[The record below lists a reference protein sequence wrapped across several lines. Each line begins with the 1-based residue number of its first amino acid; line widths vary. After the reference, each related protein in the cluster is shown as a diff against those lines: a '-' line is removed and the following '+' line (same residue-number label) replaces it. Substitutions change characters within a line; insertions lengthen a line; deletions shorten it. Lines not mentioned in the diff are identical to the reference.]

1 MERVL
6 SAVPTLIASATVVM
20 LRPASDGFEVLMMRR
35 HAGLDVHGDAWV
47 FPGGRVDAND
57 MGPGNEIDVAA
68 RAAVR
73 EVAEEVGIGLD
84 PTMLIPFAHWTTP
97 VVFPKRFATW
107 FFLGVV
113 PEDATPLVDGVEAV
127 AAEWLA
133 PNAALALADRA
144 GLRLAPPQFVTLT
157 ELARFASVDAARTAY
172 RTRHPRWFTPRIV
185 ERADGSRA
193 TIYEGDVAYADTD
206 PDLDRPGPRHRLVVV
221 DGAWSYVHDA

>member
-1 MERVL
+1 
-6 SAVPTLIASATVVM
+6 M

-35 HAGLDVHGDAWV
+35 HADLDVHGDAWV

-84 PTMLIPFAHWTTP
+84 PNTLLPISHWTTP
-97 VVFPKRFATW
+97 VTFPKRFATW
-107 FFLGVV
+107 FFLSVV
-113 PEDATPLVDGVEAV
+113 PDDVTPLVDGAEAV
-127 AAEWLA
+127 AAQWFT
-133 PNAALALADRA
+133 PTDALALADPA
-144 GLRLAPPQFVTLT
+144 GVALAPPQIVTLT
-157 ELARFASVDAARTAY
+157 GLAAFSSVDAVRAAY
-172 RTRHPRWFTPRIV
+172 RRRQPRWFTPRIV
-185 ERADGSRA
+185 TRPDGSNI
-193 TIYEGDVAYADTD
+193 TIYEGDVAYADTN